1 MLLSYSSYSKHVAQN
16 ERRTRV
22 GGNQRSNT
30 KFTRPNGQY
39 AHMPHISRSIFTL
52 REESGYVEIRQFM
65 LLNTLFKVSLSFL
78 QTLKYFAS
86 IQLSKVIY
94 LSWQQFLTC
103 DALRERGL
111 CSCPVS
117 VCPSVRQVGGLYP
130 HSWRYRQTFSRP
142 CSPSLQFFCLHAPKP
157 NSSISVR
164 PDDGRSENTRVW
176 KLVIFDWNRRLSRKW
191 YEVGPWL
198 LRNVNRKS

>member
-1 MLLSYSSYSKHVAQN
+1 VTRTLLSKSKGQRSTCRAGHIVAASRTACFVLYFMLLSYSSYSKHVAQN

-52 REESGYVEIRQFM
+52 REESGYVELRQFM

-117 VCPSVRQVGGLYP
+117 VCPSVRHVGGLYP
-130 HSWRYRQTFSRP
+130 HS
-142 CSPSLQFFCLHAPKP
+142 
-157 NSSISVR
+157 
-164 PDDGRSENTRVW
+164 
-176 KLVIFDWNRRLSRKW
+176 
-191 YEVGPWL
+191 
-198 LRNVNRKS
+198 